1 MEIAVRVVQLL
12 LSLAILVI
20 VHELGHFIAARIFK
34 VRVERFYLFFNP
46 WFSIFKFKYG
56 DTTYGMGWVPLG
68 GYVKIAGMVDESLDK
83 EQLSKPPQPHE
94 FRSKPAWQR
103 LIIMVAGVSVNILLA
118 FVIYISVLA
127 VWGDEY
133 LPVEEVRYGITVDSL
148 GKSMGLRNGD
158 MILAVNNKSA
168 EDFFEI
174 PAMILLEKAETI
186 TVIRD
191 GQQVV
196 VEVPDDIIP
205 RILQERTPAFIG
217 VRTPFTIETVMKD
230 SPAKK
235 AGLQS
240 GDRIIGVSGQ
250 YLPFFDQFRTEVQQ
264 RRGETVEIMAIRNND
279 TLSIPVTVNAEGM
292 IGVRPVQDMG
302 EHFQLKEKHFSLLQA
317 IPAGIVRGY
326 EGVVN
331 YLKQL
336 RLIFSPQTRAYESL
350 GGFITIGSI
359 FPARWNWQ
367 AFWELTAFLS
377 IMLAIINILPIP
389 ALDGGHV
396 MFLLY
401 EIISGRKPG
410 DKFLEYAQLAGMF
423 LLLALVIF
431 ANAND
436 IRRLF

>member
-1 MEIAVRVVQLL
+1 MEIAVRVLQLL

-20 VHELGHFIAARIFK
+20 VHELGHYITARIFR

-56 DTTYGMGWVPLG
+56 ETTYGMGWIPLG
-68 GYVKIAGMVDESLDK
+68 GYVKISGMIDESLDK

-103 LIIMVAGVSVNILLA
+103 LIIMIGGVTVNILLA

-127 VWGDEY
+127 VWGDKY
-133 LPVEEVRYGITVDSL
+133 LPAEEVRYGITVDSL
-148 GKSMGLRNGD
+148 GQSMGLRNGD
-158 MILAVNNKSA
+158 MILAVNNKMT

-174 PAMILLEKAETI
+174 PSLILLEQAQTI
-186 TVIRD
+186 TVLRE
-191 GQQVV
+191 GEEVV
-196 VEVPDDIIP
+196 IQVPDNIIP
-205 RILQERTPAFIG
+205 RILQERTPGFIG
-217 VRTPFTIETVMKD
+217 IRTPFKIESVMKD
-230 SPAKK
+230 SPAKQ
-235 AGLQS
+235 AGLQP

-250 YLPFFDQFRTEVQQ
+250 YLPFFDQFRSEVSQ
-264 RRGETVEIMAIRNND
+264 RRGETVEITTIRNND
-279 TLSIPVTVNAEGM
+279 TLQIPVTINAEGM
-292 IGVRPVQDMG
+292 IGVRPVQDME
-302 EHFQLKEKHFSLLQA
+302 EHFQLKEKQFTLLQA
-317 IPAGIVRGY
+317 IPAGITRGY

-359 FPARWNWQ
+359 FPATWNWQ

-410 DKFLEYAQLAGMF
+410 DKFLEYAQMIGMF